1 MSLHHTSTV
10 FHGIPPIPDQA
21 TVVKTG
27 YLLKSPPYSLLRRE
41 TFWRRRF
48 FVLYKSNEQDYRLKY
63 FNSED
68 QKDRALGEIDL
79 KQLRAMLVSPG
90 GHPSWSWVQKNVNCN
105 PSCVLYINTSAREY
119 FLVGANSSDVNDW
132 LIALSNPGF
141 AEQSLC
147 EVVDFN
153 TETLMKSSW
162 KLQSVSE
169 PAAYKDA
176 SWMGQLPRQSS
187 EPVDPI
193 YDYPKAYRDKQLV
206 KEPLYVAMDEVD
218 DRLTGSVPQAWDKLG
233 TITRQH
239 FSKAV
244 SMEAPDNSLLNPD
257 QRDVVVLQADLKEHL
272 SLSEVDGR
280 LSVSGWTGQPLGLFR
295 EGDQFLALNDLLT
308 CSMVEF
314 HAYLSRSLKKQ
325 VKVTIL
331 RHLKVPIHRRHSLP
345 HTL

>member
-10 FHGIPPIPDQA
+10 FHGVPPIPDQA

-41 TFWRRRF
+41 TVWRRRF

-63 FNSED
+63 FNSEN
-68 QKDRALGEIDL
+68 QKDRGLGEIDL

-90 GHPSWSWVQKNVNCN
+90 GHPRWSWVQKNVNCN

-119 FLVGANSSDVNDW
+119 FLVGDNSSDVNDW
-132 LIALSNPGF
+132 FIALSNPGV

-162 KLQSVSE
+162 KLQTVSE

-176 SWMGQLPRQSS
+176 SDMGQLPRQSS

-193 YDYPKAYRDKQLV
+193 YDYPKAYCDEQLV
-206 KEPLYVAMDEVD
+206 KEPLYVAMDEV
-218 DRLTGSVPQAWDKLG
+218 
-233 TITRQH
+233 
-239 FSKAV
+239 
-244 SMEAPDNSLLNPD
+244 
-257 QRDVVVLQADLKEHL
+257 
-272 SLSEVDGR
+272 
-280 LSVSGWTGQPLGLFR
+280 
-295 EGDQFLALNDLLT
+295 
-308 CSMVEF
+308 
-314 HAYLSRSLKKQ
+314 
-325 VKVTIL
+325 
-331 RHLKVPIHRRHSLP
+331 
-345 HTL
+345 